1 LGNLHHAS
9 AMSVSFSSD
18 AYPGRI
24 YKLSLEGKVLGM
36 LGSSRKQLKPFGRI
50 HQIAFPSL

>member
-1 LGNLHHAS
+1 MGNLHHAS